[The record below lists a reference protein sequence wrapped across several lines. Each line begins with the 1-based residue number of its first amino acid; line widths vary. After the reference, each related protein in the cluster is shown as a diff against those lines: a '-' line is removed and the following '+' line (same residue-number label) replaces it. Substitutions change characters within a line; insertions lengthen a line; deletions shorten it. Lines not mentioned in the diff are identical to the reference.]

1 MKVKLNIPYRINERG
16 QILCKI
22 SDLTDSEYN
31 KKIYGDEE
39 AEDNKINEIADE
51 MKEMMSEGE
60 EVPNYVPIPIDE
72 DGNKAGG
79 HTRTQAAIMAGYNEV
94 SVTVLSHK
102 KFNKQMSSY
111 DKVFAV
117 IKQNSKSRKKKPSV
131 SLNEYNQLDEN
142 YRQTFKQTPPN
153 ETTDEWIKEIDSNSP
168 IPITKTTIEKLKI
181 VKMRDPSLF
190 KEVDQGKLTVNQA
203 YLKAKK
209 SKPKKPVNPNR
220 LNFFKILD
228 NDPLIQKYAVYNFI
242 KSVKHILSST
252 MKTRNGT
259 EIEDTFDETIGSE
272 KHLTSTAI
280 SNKMMSALAL
290 AFKDAKFVVQTPI
303 NKMGDPDIRFP
314 EDSLPQFESEKI
326 EIKASENRTKG
337 IRIYAGERATS
348 IAPHEFCLVVWANN
362 FKKLAIFFT
371 TMTGDDWN
379 KSDEKSKDCFTT
391 IEQVYKNH
399 TPGVD
404 FIPFVGDVQVINEDV
419 QIKYADTDQVFEE
432 LKKENLLNPVTL
444 QTVPSYQSVDVAGC
458 NYAPLSL

>member
-1 MKVKLNIPYRINERG
+1 MK
-16 QILCKI
+16 
-22 SDLTDSEYN
+22 
-31 KKIYGDEE
+31 
-39 AEDNKINEIADE
+39 
-51 MKEMMSEGE
+51 
-60 EVPNYVPIPIDE
+60 
-72 DGNKAGG
+72 
-79 HTRTQAAIMAGYNEV
+79 
-94 SVTVLSHK
+94 
-102 KFNKQMSSY
+102 
-111 DKVFAV
+111 
-117 IKQNSKSRKKKPSV
+117 
-131 SLNEYNQLDEN
+131 QL
-142 YRQTFKQTPPN
+142 
-153 ETTDEWIKEIDSNSP
+153 
-168 IPITKTTIEKLKI
+168 
-181 VKMRDPSLF
+181 V
-190 KEVDQGKLTVNQA
+190 
-203 YLKAKK
+203 
-209 SKPKKPVNPNR
+209 
-220 LNFFKILD
+220 
-228 NDPLIQKYAVYNFI
+228 QK
-242 KSVKHILSST
+242 
-252 MKTRNGT
+252 
-259 EIEDTFDETIGSE
+259 

-303 NKMGDPDIRFP
+303 NKMGDPDIKFP

-432 LKKENLLNPVTL
+432 LKKEIEKEVK
-444 QTVPSYQSVDVAGC
+444 
-458 NYAPLSL
+458 